1 MKRVLIFIVSVLFA
15 VVSYGQNLTV
25 DGIAG
30 SYDFK
35 FDVKKN
41 ITYSFFYGS
50 ETADTLIKSQTWNRD
65 YVIDNLFDA
74 VKHEWRV
81 ALDSISG
88 TPVATVTLEGKFTTA
103 DTYATLATATWHG
116 TSADTVIALAN
127 STAKNYRILN
137 LKVVTS

>member
-88 TPVATVTLEGKFTTA
+88 TPVAT
-103 DTYATLATATWHG
+103 ATLHG

-137 LKVVTS
+137 LKVVTSSATQKIQIERVEGGIYK